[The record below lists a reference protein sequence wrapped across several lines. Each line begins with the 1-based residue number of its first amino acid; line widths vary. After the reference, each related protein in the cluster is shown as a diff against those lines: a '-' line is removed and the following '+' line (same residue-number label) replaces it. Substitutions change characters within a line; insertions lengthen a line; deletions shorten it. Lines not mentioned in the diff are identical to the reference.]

1 MQIDE
6 YSAIQLIR
14 YVQMS
19 LWCIFVSQYCII
31 QDRNR
36 LRNEFIGLKLN
47 DIIIKE
53 REKLEQKNGGMDAS
67 DLQVGLISSH
77 NTAFYTPRNITF
89 LGLSI
94 VYISKWLIVSGST
107 WCVWWA
113 AWKWWITSTF
123 RLRWSR
129 GWPQLSPRRF

>member
-14 YVQMS
+14 YVQMN
-19 LWCIFVSQYCII
+19 LRCIFVSQYCII

-47 DIIIKE
+47 DVIIKE

-77 NTAFYTPRNITF
+77 NTAFYTSRNMIF
-89 LGLSI
+89 WF
-94 VYISKWLIVSGST
+94 VYCLHLQMIN
-107 WCVWWA
+107 C
-113 AWKWWITSTF
+113 F
-123 RLRWSR
+123 RFNLMCLMSSVKVMNHKHI
-129 GWPQLSPRRF
+129 PP

>member
-1 MQIDE
+1 MDLKFPRNI
-6 YSAIQLIR
+6 IC
-14 YVQMS
+14 S
-19 LWCIFVSQYCII
+19 LLHL

-47 DIIIKE
+47 DVIIKE

-77 NTAFYTPRNITF
+77 KTAFYTPRNITF

-94 VYISKWLIVSGST
+94 VYISK
-107 WCVWWA
+107 
-113 AWKWWITSTF
+113 
-123 RLRWSR
+123 
-129 GWPQLSPRRF
+129 

>member
-1 MQIDE
+1 MMYIF
-6 YSAIQLIR
+6 
-14 YVQMS
+14 
-19 LWCIFVSQYCII
+19 IFVSSYIVSLYCII

-47 DIIIKE
+47 DVIIKE

-94 VYISKWLIVSGST
+94 VYISK
-107 WCVWWA
+107 
-113 AWKWWITSTF
+113 
-123 RLRWSR
+123 
-129 GWPQLSPRRF
+129 